1 MYVCMSLSDKVV
13 CRQIDMG
20 LGQITDQQDMNFFT
34 STVYIYQYVFMLHLQ
49 YYVYVH
55 SSSTIPT
62 LTSVFN
68 PHMERR
74 IQHQA
79 WSFTVTI
86 GNYTTS
92 LSSSLLY
99 TTIHILYF
107 KKSFRFLC
115 LYNKHIETYTPPP
128 LRSTTYMYI
137 TI

>member
-79 WSFTVTI
+79 
-86 GNYTTS
+86 
-92 LSSSLLY
+92 
-99 TTIHILYF
+99 
-107 KKSFRFLC
+107 
-115 LYNKHIETYTPPP
+115 
-128 LRSTTYMYI
+128 
-137 TI
+137 